1 MHGRSA
7 IQVATRTQWLIA
19 RIRSSALGFNRRSA
33 PWWWEFESELKAR
46 IALENL
52 LRRMFAM
59 VPMAA

>member
-1 MHGRSA
+1 MRGRNA
-7 IQVATRTQWLIA
+7 IQITKRTQLLIA
-19 RIRSSALGFNRRSA
+19 RIRSGALGFNTRGVL
-33 PWWWEFESELKAR
+33 WWWEFESEFKAR